1 APLYIAGES
10 YGTTRAMEV
19 AYSLARRRTP
29 LAGVILISG
38 FYDVGQETPR
48 SLEAALQV
56 PAFADA
62 AYFHHR
68 LPADLQALPRGEIV
82 HRAEA
87 WAGQTY
93 APALEN
99 LASLTPDQ
107 RSAILADLARYSG
120 MDAHALDAS
129 TLTLDHDQFDD
140 HLVAGRELGRYDA
153 RLTR

>member
-1 APLYIAGES
+1 ITELEDRPDTWLGASDLVFVDPVGTGYSRATSTAFRDVLYTQHGDAEAVAEMIRVYRTRYNAFDAPLYIAGES

-68 LPADLQALPRGEIV
+68 LPADLQALPRAEIV

-87 WAGQTY
+87 
-93 APALEN
+93 
-99 LASLTPDQ
+99 
-107 RSAILADLARYSG
+107 
-120 MDAHALDAS
+120 
-129 TLTLDHDQFDD
+129 
-140 HLVAGRELGRYDA
+140 
-153 RLTR
+153 